1 MNTAPTIPICF
12 IEISGSEED
21 NTAIEGLANSLPGHL
36 QLKIGRKK
44 FRKDRVVRAAGW
56 LLLKYQLIQAG
67 YDVELLA
74 EVQNTDFG
82 KPFIAGTF
90 NFSISYSGNFAIC
103 AAANVIHLG
112 VDIEIVRDI
121 ELFDFSRY
129 FNDTEWSKIV
139 CSEDPKKSFFQYW
152 TRKESVLK
160 ADGRGMSV
168 DLRDVS
174 INETTGHIS
183 DSSIQYCLFSLPE
196 IGDKIAAYL
205 CTDQPNT
212 LLAVKKIEID
222 HLSSAVRGG

>member
-1 MNTAPTIPICF
+1 MNTLPTIPICF

-21 NTAIEGLANSLPGHL
+21 NTAIESLTSNLPCHL
-36 QLKIGRKK
+36 QLKIARKK

-103 AAANVIHLG
+103 AVANVTQLG

-121 ELFDFSRY
+121 KLFDFRRY
-129 FNDTEWSKIV
+129 FNDTEWSRIV
-139 CSEDPKKSFFQYW
+139 RSEDPQKSFF
-152 TRKESVLK
+152 
-160 ADGRGMSV
+160 
-168 DLRDVS
+168 
-174 INETTGHIS
+174 NTG
-183 DSSIQYCLFSLPE
+183 Q
-196 IGDKIAAYL
+196 GKRAY
-205 CTDQPNT
+205 
-212 LLAVKKIEID
+212 
-222 HLSSAVRGG
+222 